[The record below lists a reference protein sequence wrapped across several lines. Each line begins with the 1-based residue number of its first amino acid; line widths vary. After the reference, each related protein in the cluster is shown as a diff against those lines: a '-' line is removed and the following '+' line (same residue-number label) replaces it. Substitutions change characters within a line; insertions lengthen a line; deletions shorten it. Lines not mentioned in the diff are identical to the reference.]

1 MPNDTFENMNSKLK
15 RDQIPPLEAQNWRL
29 NLQEEE
35 KLTFNLI
42 VPAIVIQKD
51 TYLKLTGENDNRV
64 RIYLGL
70 EPEMKDGKYVL
81 CAYAVSAFL
90 MGSGDVYRDY
100 ENPAFK
106 LEKVNQ
112 DQSSKTKEVLDNI
125 RRYRKWRKGELDGTN
140 ELAVFR
146 KYIYP
151 NAFLLTKYE
160 LHNIFEVQGKEEA
173 QIGFGISKTMHTM
186 IYSDVQEIESKNSED
201 PVFDYTDLCPPVCDT
216 SSIFN
221 SDGDTE

>member
-35 KLTFNLI
+35 KLTFKLI

-70 EPEMKDGKYVL
+70 EPEMKDGKFVL

-90 MGSGDVYRDY
+90 IGSGDVYRDY
-100 ENPAFK
+100 ENPVFK
-106 LEKVNQ
+106 LEKANQ
-112 DQSSKTKEVLDNI
+112 DYSSKSEEVLENI
-125 RRYRKWRKGELDGTN
+125 RRYRKWRIGELDNNN
-140 ELAVFR
+140 ELSVFR

-151 NAFLLTKYE
+151 NAFLCTKYE
-160 LHNIFEVQGKEEA
+160 LHDIFEVQRKEEA

-186 IYSDVQEIESKNSED
+186 IYPDVQEIENKNSED

>member
-1 MPNDTFENMNSKLK
+1 MSSNLK
-15 RDQIPPLEAQNWRL
+15 RDQIPPTEAKVWKL
-29 NLQEEE
+29 NLEEE
-35 KLTFNLI
+35 KKLTFNLI
-42 VPAIVIQKD
+42 VPPLIFQKE
-51 TYLKLTGENDNRV
+51 TYLKLTGENNNRV

-70 EPEMKDGKYVL
+70 EPEQKEGKYVL

-90 MGSGDVYRDY
+90 LGSGDVYRDY
-100 ENPAFK
+100 ENPVFK
-106 LEKVNQ
+106 LDRVNQ
-112 DQSSKTKEVLDNI
+112 DHSKSDEVLDNI
-125 RRYRKWRKGELDGTN
+125 RRYRKWRMGELDSDN

-151 NAFLLTKYE
+151 NAFLMTKYE
-160 LHNIFEVQGKEEA
+160 LLDIFEVQGKEEA

-186 IYSDVQEIESKNSED
+186 IYSDIKDERSIDDITS
-201 PVFDYTDLCPPVCDT
+201 VFNFSDLCPPVCDT

>member
-1 MPNDTFENMNSKLK
+1 MNSKLK
-15 RDQIPPLEAQNWRL
+15 RDQIPPIEAQNLSL

-42 VPAIVIQKD
+42 VPVIIIQKD

-70 EPEMKDGKYVL
+70 EPEMKDGKYVV

-100 ENPAFK
+100 ENPVFK
-106 LEKVNQ
+106 LGKVNQ
-112 DQSSKTKEVLDNI
+112 DQSSKNKEVLDNI
-125 RRYRKWRKGELDGTN
+125 QRYRKWRKGELDGTN

-160 LHNIFEVQGKEEA
+160 LHNIFEVQGKNEA

-186 IYSDVQEIESKNSED
+186 IYSDIKEERSMDDTVS
-201 PVFDYTDLCPPVCDT
+201 VFDFSSICPPYCDE
-216 SSIFN
+216 SSAFN
-221 SDGDTE
+221 SDGDTD

>member
-1 MPNDTFENMNSKLK
+1 MNSKLK

-29 NLQEEE
+29 NLNEEE
-35 KLTFNLI
+35 KLTFNII
-42 VPAIVIQKD
+42 VPTIVIHKD

-70 EPEMKDGKYVL
+70 EPEMQNGKYVL

-90 MGSGDVYRDY
+90 MGSGDVYHDY
-100 ENPAFK
+100 ENPVFK
-106 LEKVNQ
+106 LERVNQ
-112 DQSSKTKEVLDNI
+112 DHSKSNEVLENI
-125 RRYRKWRKGELDGTN
+125 RRFRKWRKGELDGDN

-151 NAFLLTKYE
+151 NAYLMTKYE
-160 LHNIFEVQGKEEA
+160 LHEVFNLQEKEEA
-173 QIGFGISKTMHTM
+173 QIGFGLSKTMHTM
-186 IYSDVQEIESKNSED
+186 IYSDINEKRSIDDSVS
-201 PVFDYTDLCPPVCDT
+201 VFNFSDLCPPICDT

-221 SDGDTE
+221 SDGETTE

>member
-1 MPNDTFENMNSKLK
+1 MNSKLK
-15 RDQIPPLEAQNWRL
+15 RDQIPPIEAQNWRL
-29 NLQEEE
+29 NLQEEV

-42 VPAIVIQKD
+42 VPVIIIQKD

-64 RIYLGL
+64 RVYLGL

-100 ENPAFK
+100 ENPVFK

-112 DQSSKTKEVLDNI
+112 DQSSKNKEVLDNI
-125 RRYRKWRKGELDGTN
+125 RRYRKWREGELDNTN

-151 NAFLLTKYE
+151 NAFLMTKYE
-160 LHNIFEVQGKEEA
+160 LHDIFEVQGKNEA
-173 QIGFGISKTMHTM
+173 QIEFGISKTMHTM
-186 IYSDVQEIESKNSED
+186 IYPDMKENRSKDDTVE
-201 PVFDYTDLCPPVCDT
+201 VFDFSGLCPPYCDE
-216 SSIFN
+216 SSVFN

>member
-1 MPNDTFENMNSKLK
+1 MTSKLK

-29 NLQEEE
+29 NLQDEEN
-35 KLTFNLI
+35 LTFNLI
-42 VPAIVIQKD
+42 IPPIVIQKD

-70 EPEMKDGKYVL
+70 EPEMKDDKYVL

-100 ENPAFK
+100 ENPVFK
-106 LEKVNQ
+106 LDRINQ
-112 DQSSKTKEVLDNI
+112 DQASKNEQVLDNI
-125 RRYRKWRKGELDGTN
+125 RRYRKWRNGELDGTN

-151 NAFLLTKYE
+151 NAFLMTKYE
-160 LHNIFEVQGKEEA
+160 LHDIFEVQGKDEA
-173 QIGFGISKTMHTM
+173 QIGFGISKSMHTM
-186 IYSDVQEIESKNSED
+186 IYSDIKENRSKED
-201 PVFDYTDLCPPVCDT
+201 SVSVFDFSPPCPPYCDE

-221 SDGDTE
+221 SNDNISD

>member
-1 MPNDTFENMNSKLK
+1 MSSNLK
-15 RDQIPPLEAQNWRL
+15 RDQIPPTEAKVWKL
-29 NLQEEE
+29 NLEEE
-35 KLTFNLI
+35 KKLTFNLI
-42 VPAIVIQKD
+42 VPPVIFQKE
-51 TYLKLTGENDNRV
+51 TYLKLTGENNNRV

-70 EPEMKDGKYVL
+70 EPEQKDGKYVL

-90 MGSGDVYRDY
+90 LGSGDVYRDY
-100 ENPAFK
+100 ENPVYK
-106 LEKVNQ
+106 LERINQ
-112 DQSSKTKEVLDNI
+112 DHSKSKEVLDNI
-125 RRYRKWRKGELDGTN
+125 RRYRKWRMGELDSDN

-151 NAFLLTKYE
+151 NAFLMTKYE
-160 LHNIFEVQGKEEA
+160 LLDVFEVQGKEEA

-186 IYSDVQEIESKNSED
+186 IYSDIKKERSIDEITT
-201 PVFDYTDLCPPVCDT
+201 VFNFSDLCPPICDT